1 MSREWAE
8 AQARWERV
16 AEITQIK
23 GDSETHPDLSPDDP
37 FAGFEPYPYYIQRAT
52 AAYEARPGD
61 YLRTGLA
68 TGLALEAS
76 LGVNP
81 FQFGLI
87 GSTDAHTGLST
98 PDESNFWGKM
108 AIDSTPETKAAFAIA
123 DGPTGWSMSA
133 QGLAAVWA
141 EENTRQAI
149 MAAFQRREVY
159 ATTGPR
165 IRVQFFGGFALD
177 DIPPGERPDA
187 IALGLPGV
195 PMGGILEAAETDASP
210 QFLVIAQK
218 DPRGANLDRVQIVKG
233 WRDAAGSLHE
243 RVYDA
248 VWSGDRALDAEGTL
262 PPVGST
268 VDLAT
273 GRYRNRIGAAELTTV
288 WRDPDFDKAERSFYY
303 LRVLEIPTARHAL
316 LDAIALGE
324 PTPREGPATIQERA
338 YTSPI
343 WYEP

>member
-1 MSREWAE
+1 MA
-8 AQARWERV
+8 
-16 AEITQIK
+16 
-23 GDSETHPDLSPDDP
+23 P
-37 FAGFEPYPYYIQRAT
+37 FP
-52 AAYEARPGD
+52 
-61 YLRTGLA
+61 
-68 TGLALEAS
+68 
-76 LGVNP
+76 
-81 FQFGLI
+81 
-87 GSTDAHTGLST
+87 
-98 PDESNFWGKM
+98 
-108 AIDSTPETKAAFAIA
+108 
-123 DGPTGWSMSA
+123 
-133 QGLAAVWA
+133 
-141 EENTRQAI
+141 
-149 MAAFQRREVY
+149 RRDVY
-159 ATTGPR
+159 ATTRPR
-165 IRVQFFGGFALD
+165 IRVQFARGFAPA